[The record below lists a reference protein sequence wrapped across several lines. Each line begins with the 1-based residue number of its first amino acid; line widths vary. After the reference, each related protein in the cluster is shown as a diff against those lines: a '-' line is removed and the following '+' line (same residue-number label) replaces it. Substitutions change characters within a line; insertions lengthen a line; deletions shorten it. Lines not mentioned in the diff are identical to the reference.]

1 MSRAYTEDE
10 VREQFLAH
18 IRHLARYWA
27 TIPDRQTPLER
38 CEGLAFSILNIFDG
52 TTDLPAFDIVLSPHP
67 DDKAFHQ
74 SEGKNW
80 YEPGMMI
87 NDCMLHEL
95 FYAEDEKVGAA

>member
-1 MSRAYTEDE
+1 MSRAYTAEE
-10 VREQFLAH
+10 VREQLLAH

-52 TTDLPAFDIVLSPHP
+52 TSSLPAFDIVLSPHP

-74 SEGKNW
+74 SEGENW

-95 FYAEDEKVGAA
+95 FYAEDEKGGAA